1 MTHQRNDDLAIGGG
15 LEVVGGLQVLPDE
28 TVVVDLAVDGEDNAL
43 IGIGKWLSS
52 ALCFLVSCCS
62 FGKSEID
69 GSGPTNA
76 DDAEPFMAQ
85 NCKQKVLAHFLL
97 FICLLCSGVG
107 VCSQGL
113 VHTRVVASDAA
124 ACAGL
129 IAVSETGTGNRFRAL
144 SEIAQRADSLKP
156 TNESVTRGT
165 AGQTHSNQVPGA
177 GLCRKIRKVN

>member
-85 NCKQKVLAHFLL
+85 NCKQKVLAHF
-97 FICLLCSGVG
+97 FVYF
-107 VCSQGL
+107 VQGL
-113 VHTRVVASDAA
+113 GFAPKDWSILVLLQVT
-124 ACAGL
+124 L
-129 IAVSETGTGNRFRAL
+129 PP
-144 SEIAQRADSLKP
+144 AQ
-156 TNESVTRGT
+156 G
-165 AGQTHSNQVPGA
+165 
-177 GLCRKIRKVN
+177 